1 MSEEKKLAVL
11 IDSDNVSAKYA
22 QFVMNEVQ
30 KYGVPTYKRVYGDW
44 EKGGNGWH
52 APAANYS
59 IMPVQQTSY
68 VAGKNATDFSMII
81 DAMDILYT
89 GNVDGFV
96 LVTSDSDFTR
106 LAIRLREAGK
116 LVVGIGELKTPRP
129 FTVSCHHF
137 CYLNQI
143 GEMETTYDEPAIR
156 KAVLNFVT
164 ENKDERLDLARI
176 SAVLTSKFGN
186 INFDELGYKRF
197 SNFID
202 SFQELR
208 RNNTFVSL
216 KKKRQ
221 EQPAPA
227 RAAEEATEQS
237 ISAAMQDYF
246 SEHEPENDN
255 MLKIE
260 SYLNNR
266 FGKID
271 FAKFGSTRFARF
283 IDKLPQFTRTGTLV
297 KPAESS
303 EPVQETGLDSAAYR
317 SEVMTYASDNMPDG
331 GNIGQ
336 LNNHLLNTFGKDYFR
351 TLGFGD
357 FKSALGS
364 VAEVRIDGNKVFLVG
379 QEKQVPI
386 VQAKPAGIPGPDEKA
401 VFARIQSYAAE
412 NMPDGGNLGQLN
424 NELMAAYGKDYI
436 DAMGYGDFRALLSSV
451 PDIRI
456 SKNRA
461 FSLKPPVVETAVAEP
476 VKLVEDTRAEAEKV
490 AEVIAEVNTPAETVE
505 KTEPVQLASENDSR
519 SEAEKAE
526 SKESVEAAARP
537 EKKGKSDRN
546 RRSKT
551 NDSSETVQTGE
562 MTASV
567 VEAEQSDSVQPDNKS
582 AETDSEQQEKP
593 ELNAV
598 KREVLQF
605 VAGAENGASLSGLG
619 GDLSEKYGKDFL
631 RVLGF
636 GSMRKLAA
644 EISGIIIKNNKLYIS
659 DEFAKQT
666 EEIEQFVNEFARAEG
681 SHSIRALGIQL
692 KEKFEGFDFRNYG
705 FMRFTDFINAIDGVK
720 ADRYHVRAV
729 EQG

>member
-52 APAANYS
+52 TPAVNYS

-143 GEMETTYDEPAIR
+143 CEMEADYDEAAIR
-156 KAVLNFVT
+156 KAVMTFVM
-164 ENKDERLDLARI
+164 ENQDERLDLARI

-197 SNFID
+197 SSFID
-202 SFQELR
+202 SFKELR
-208 RNNTFVSL
+208 RNNTFVTL
-216 KKKRQ
+216 RKKKL
-221 EQPAPA
+221 EQPEPA
-227 RAAEEATEQS
+227 RKLEEATEQS
-237 ISAAMQDYF
+237 ISAAMSEYL

-255 MLKIE
+255 MLKLE
-260 SYLNNR
+260 SYLNSR

-271 FAKFGSTRFARF
+271 YAKFGSSRFARF

-297 KPAESS
+297 KPAEAAP
-303 EPVQETGLDSAAYR
+303 EVKLDPDSYR
-317 SEVMTYASDNMPDG
+317 REVMGYAESNMPDG

-336 LNNHLLNTFGKDYFR
+336 LNNQLMSTFGKDYFR
-351 TLGFGD
+351 SLGYAD
-357 FKSALGS
+357 FKSALGT
-364 VAEVRIDGNKVFLVG
+364 VAEVRVDGNKVFLA
-379 QEKQVPI
+379 EP
-386 VQAKPAGIPGPDEKA
+386 VQTIPAVKPAGMPGPDERA
-401 VFARIQSYAAE
+401 VFARIQQYAAE

-424 NELMAAYGKDYI
+424 NELMAAYGKGYI
-436 DAMGYGDFRALLSSV
+436 DDMGYGDFRALLSAV

-461 FSLKPPVVETAVAEP
+461 FSLSALAVSGKPNQEKPAEP
-476 VKLVEDTRAEAEKV
+476 VKTEQAGLPAAEPEIVEETVEPETPVSQTAVEV
-490 AEVIAEVNTPAETVE
+490 AEVIAEVNSDE
-505 KTEPVQLASENDSR
+505 Q
-519 SEAEKAE
+519 
-526 SKESVEAAARP
+526 P
-537 EKKGKSDRN
+537 EER
-546 RRSKT
+546 
-551 NDSSETVQTGE
+551 EF
-562 MTASV
+562 
-567 VEAEQSDSVQPDNKS
+567 
-582 AETDSEQQEKP
+582 EKP

-605 VAGAENGASLSGLG
+605 VASSENGGTISGLG
-619 GDLSEKYGKDFL
+619 RDLAEKYGKDFL
-631 RVLGF
+631 KELGF
-636 GSMRKLAA
+636 TSMRKLAA
-644 EISGIIIKNNKLYIS
+644 EINGIVIKNNRLRIS

-666 EEIEQFVNEFARAEG
+666 EEIEQFVNEFARSDG
-681 SHSIRALGIQL
+681 SHSIRALGIKL
-692 KEKFEGFDFRNYG
+692 KERFEGFDYRNYG
-705 FMRFTDFINAIDGVK
+705 FARFTDFINAIDGVR
-720 ADRYHVRAV
+720 ADRYHISPV
-729 EQG
+729 E

>member
-1 MSEEKKLAVL
+1 MNQPAPVGLRGYYRTEVTMSEEKKLAVL

-52 APAANYS
+52 TPAVNYS

-143 GEMETTYDEPAIR
+143 CEMEEQYDEAAIR
-156 KAVLNFVT
+156 KAVMSFVM
-164 ENKDERLDLARI
+164 ENQDERLDLARI

-197 SNFID
+197 SSFID
-202 SFQELR
+202 SFKELR
-208 RNNTFVSL
+208 RNNTFVTL
-216 KKKRQ
+216 RKKKL
-221 EQPAPA
+221 ELPEPA
-227 RAAEEATEQS
+227 RKLEEATEES
-237 ISAAMQDYF
+237 ISAAMSQYL

-255 MLKIE
+255 MLKLE
-260 SYLNNR
+260 SYLNSR

-271 FAKFGSTRFARF
+271 FAKFGSSRFARF

-297 KPAESS
+297 KPAEAA
-303 EPVQETGLDSAAYR
+303 QEVKLDADSYRREVVAYAE
-317 SEVMTYASDNMPDG
+317 SNMPAG

-336 LNNHLLNTFGKDYFR
+336 LNNQLMSTFGKDYFR
-351 TLGFGD
+351 ALGCSD
-357 FKSALGS
+357 FKTALGAVS
-364 VAEVRIDGNKVFLVG
+364 GVRVDGNKVFLAEPE
-379 QEKQVPI
+379 QTIPAI
-386 VQAKPAGIPGPDEKA
+386 KPAGMPGPNEQA
-401 VFARIQSYAAE
+401 VFARIQQYAAE

-424 NELMAAYGKDYI
+424 NELMAAYGKGYI
-436 DAMGYGDFRALLSSV
+436 DEMGYGDFRALLSAV

-461 FSLKPPVVETAVAEP
+461 FALNVPAVSEVPKPEKHAEPAKSEPVESKAAAEDTNEPEPPVSQTAVE
-476 VKLVEDTRAEAEKV
+476 V
-490 AEVIAEVNTPAETVE
+490 AEVIAEVNA
-505 KTEPVQLASENDSR
+505 TEQ
-519 SEAEKAE
+519 
-526 SKESVEAAARP
+526 P
-537 EKKGKSDRN
+537 ER
-546 RRSKT
+546 
-551 NDSSETVQTGE
+551 EF
-562 MTASV
+562 
-567 VEAEQSDSVQPDNKS
+567 
-582 AETDSEQQEKP
+582 EKP

-605 VAGAENGASLSGLG
+605 VASSENGGTISGLG
-619 GDLSEKYGKDFL
+619 RDLAEKYGKDFL
-631 RVLGF
+631 KELGF
-636 GSMRKLAA
+636 TSMRRLAA
-644 EISGIIIKNNKLYIS
+644 EINGIVIKNNRLRIS

-666 EEIEQFVNEFARAEG
+666 EEIEQFVNEFARGDG
-681 SHSIRALGIQL
+681 SHSIRALGIKL
-692 KEKFEGFDFRNYG
+692 KERFEGFDYRNYG
-705 FMRFTDFINAIDGVK
+705 FARFTDFINAIDGVR
-720 ADRYHVRAV
+720 ADRYHISPV
-729 EQG
+729 E

>member
-52 APAANYS
+52 THAVNYS

-143 GEMETTYDEPAIR
+143 CEMEADYDEAAIR
-156 KAVLNFVT
+156 KAVMTFVM
-164 ENKDERLDLARI
+164 ENQDERLDLARI

-197 SNFID
+197 SSFID
-202 SFQELR
+202 SFKELR
-208 RNNTFVSL
+208 RNNTFVTL
-216 KKKRQ
+216 RKKKL
-221 EQPAPA
+221 EQPEPA
-227 RAAEEATEQS
+227 RKLEEATEQS
-237 ISAAMQDYF
+237 ISAAMSEYL

-255 MLKIE
+255 MLKLE
-260 SYLNNR
+260 SYLNSR

-271 FAKFGSTRFARF
+271 YAKFGSSRFARF

-297 KPAESS
+297 KPAEAAP
-303 EPVQETGLDSAAYR
+303 EVKLDPDSYR
-317 SEVMTYASDNMPDG
+317 REVMGYAESNMPDG

-336 LNNHLLNTFGKDYFR
+336 LNNQLMSTFGKDYFR
-351 TLGFGD
+351 SLGYAD
-357 FKSALGS
+357 FKSALGT
-364 VAEVRIDGNKVFLVG
+364 VAEVRVDGNKVFLA
-379 QEKQVPI
+379 EP
-386 VQAKPAGIPGPDEKA
+386 VQTIPAVKPAGMPGPDERA
-401 VFARIQSYAAE
+401 VFARIQQYAAE

-424 NELMAAYGKDYI
+424 NELMAAYGKGYI
-436 DAMGYGDFRALLSSV
+436 DDMGYGDFRALLSAV

-461 FSLKPPVVETAVAEP
+461 FSLSALAVSGKPKQEKPAEP
-476 VKLVEDTRAEAEKV
+476 VKTEQAGLPAAEPEIVEETVEPETPVSQTAVEV
-490 AEVIAEVNTPAETVE
+490 AEVIAEVNSDE
-505 KTEPVQLASENDSR
+505 Q
-519 SEAEKAE
+519 
-526 SKESVEAAARP
+526 P
-537 EKKGKSDRN
+537 EER
-546 RRSKT
+546 
-551 NDSSETVQTGE
+551 EF
-562 MTASV
+562 
-567 VEAEQSDSVQPDNKS
+567 
-582 AETDSEQQEKP
+582 EKP

-605 VAGAENGASLSGLG
+605 VASSENGGTISGLG
-619 GDLSEKYGKDFL
+619 RDLAEKYGKDFL
-631 RVLGF
+631 KELGF
-636 GSMRKLAA
+636 TSMRKLAA
-644 EISGIIIKNNKLYIS
+644 EINGIVIKNNRLRIS

-666 EEIEQFVNEFARAEG
+666 EEIEQFVNEFARSDG
-681 SHSIRALGIQL
+681 SHSIRALGIKL
-692 KEKFEGFDFRNYG
+692 KERFEGFDYRNYG
-705 FMRFTDFINAIDGVK
+705 FARFTDFINAIDGVR
-720 ADRYHVRAV
+720 ADRYHISPV
-729 EQG
+729 E

>member
-22 QFVMNEVQ
+22 HFVMNEVQ

-52 APAANYS
+52 APAVNYS

-129 FTVSCHHF
+129 FTISCHHF

-143 GEMETTYDEPAIR
+143 GEMEASYDEAAIR
-156 KAVLNFVT
+156 KAVLTFVT

-202 SFQELR
+202 SFPELR

-216 KKKRQ
+216 RKKRQ
-221 EQPAPA
+221 EQPVPPKVT
-227 RAAEEATEQS
+227 EEATEQS
-237 ISAAMQDYF
+237 ISAAMQEYF
-246 SEHEPENDN
+246 SLHEPENDN

-260 SYLNNR
+260 SYLNSR

-271 FAKFGSTRFARF
+271 FAKFGSARFARF

-297 KPAESS
+297 KPAEA
-303 EPVQETGLDSAAYR
+303 VRETALDAAGYR
-317 SEVMTYASDNMPDG
+317 REVMTYAADNMPDG

-336 LNNHLLNTFGKDYFR
+336 LNNYLMSVFGKNYFR
-351 TLGFGD
+351 ALGFGD
-357 FKSALGS
+357 FKSALDS
-364 VAEVRIDGNKVFLVG
+364 VAEVMVDGNRVFLKETVKP
-379 QEKQVPI
+379 EPI
-386 VQAKPAGIPGPDEKA
+386 AKPAGMFGPDEKA
-401 VFARIQSYAAE
+401 VFARIQKYAAE

-424 NELMAAYGKDYI
+424 NELMSAYGKNYI
-436 DAMGYGDFRALLSSV
+436 DELGYGDFRALLTSV
-451 PDIRI
+451 PDIMI

-461 FSLKPPVVETAVAEP
+461 FSLATPEAAAEAAAESVKPEITEISVQ
-476 VKLVEDTRAEAEKV
+476 DTKSTAEKV
-490 AEVIAEVNTPAETVE
+490 AEVIAEVNAPVQSEKNEKSEVSEKPKKSKSRKSGRPAAAEKTTKPEAAEEPNEPNEPIEPAE
-505 KTEPVQLASENDSR
+505 SENTGTQ
-519 SEAEKAE
+519 
-526 SKESVEAAARP
+526 P
-537 EKKGKSDRN
+537 EK
-546 RRSKT
+546 
-551 NDSSETVQTGE
+551 
-562 MTASV
+562 
-567 VEAEQSDSVQPDNKS
+567 PDI
-582 AETDSEQQEKP
+582 
-593 ELNAV
+593 NAV

-605 VAGAENGASLSGLG
+605 VAGSENGGSLSGLG
-619 GDLSEKYGKDFL
+619 RELSEKYGKDFL
-631 RVLGF
+631 GELGF
-636 GSMRKLAA
+636 SSMRKLAA
-644 EISGIIIKNNKLYIS
+644 EINGIVIKNNKLYIS

-666 EEIEQFVNEFARAEG
+666 EEIEKFVNEFARAEG

-692 KEKFEGFDFRNYG
+692 KERFEGFDFRNYG
-705 FMRFTDFINAIDGVK
+705 FARFTDFINAIDGVK

>member
-52 APAANYS
+52 TPAVNYS

-143 GEMETTYDEPAIR
+143 CEMEADYDEAAIR
-156 KAVLNFVT
+156 KAVMTFVM
-164 ENKDERLDLARI
+164 ENQDERLDLARI

-197 SNFID
+197 SSFID
-202 SFQELR
+202 SFKELR
-208 RNNTFVSL
+208 RNNTFVTL
-216 KKKRQ
+216 RKKKL
-221 EQPAPA
+221 EQPEPA
-227 RAAEEATEQS
+227 RKLEEATEQS
-237 ISAAMQDYF
+237 ISAVMSEYL

-255 MLKIE
+255 MLKLE
-260 SYLNNR
+260 SYLNSR

-271 FAKFGSTRFARF
+271 YAKFGSSRFARF

-297 KPAESS
+297 KPAEAAP
-303 EPVQETGLDSAAYR
+303 EVKLDPDSYR
-317 SEVMTYASDNMPDG
+317 REVMSYAESNMPDG

-336 LNNHLLNTFGKDYFR
+336 LNNRLMSTFGKDYFR
-351 TLGFGD
+351 SLGYAD
-357 FKSALGS
+357 FKSALGTVS
-364 VAEVRIDGNKVFLVG
+364 EVRVDGNKVFLA
-379 QEKQVPI
+379 EP
-386 VQAKPAGIPGPDEKA
+386 VQTIPAVKPAGMPGPDERA
-401 VFARIQSYAAE
+401 VFARIQQYAAE

-424 NELMAAYGKDYI
+424 NELMAAYGKGYI
-436 DAMGYGDFRALLSSV
+436 DDMGYGDFRALLSAV

-461 FSLKPPVVETAVAEP
+461 FSLSAPAVSGKPKQEKPAEP
-476 VKLVEDTRAEAEKV
+476 VKTEPAELPAAEPEIVEETVEPETPVSQTAVEV
-490 AEVIAEVNTPAETVE
+490 AEVIAEVNSDE
-505 KTEPVQLASENDSR
+505 Q
-519 SEAEKAE
+519 
-526 SKESVEAAARP
+526 P
-537 EKKGKSDRN
+537 EER
-546 RRSKT
+546 
-551 NDSSETVQTGE
+551 EF
-562 MTASV
+562 
-567 VEAEQSDSVQPDNKS
+567 
-582 AETDSEQQEKP
+582 EKP

-605 VAGAENGASLSGLG
+605 VASSENGGTISGLG
-619 GDLSEKYGKDFL
+619 RDLAEKYGKDFL
-631 RVLGF
+631 KELGF
-636 GSMRKLAA
+636 TSMRKLAA
-644 EISGIIIKNNKLYIS
+644 EINGIVIKNNRLRIS

-666 EEIEQFVNEFARAEG
+666 EEIEQFVNEFARSDG
-681 SHSIRALGIQL
+681 SHSIRALGIKL
-692 KEKFEGFDFRNYG
+692 KERFEGFDYRNYG
-705 FMRFTDFINAIDGVK
+705 FARFTDFINAIDGVR
-720 ADRYHVRAV
+720 ADRYHISPV
-729 EQG
+729 E